1 MNNATDGYR
10 RKYQARM
17 HGGHMKLPPGGAD
30 VLALCDTVDR
40 LAALLA
46 DVMRDG
52 GRTPNA
58 HLSGAVSASAPS
70 DCSTEGDT

>member
-10 RKYQARM
+10 RKYAPRM

-46 DVMRDG
+46 GVMRDG
-52 GRTPNA
+52 GRKGNSMIC
-58 HLSGAVSASAPS
+58 LSGK
-70 DCSTEGDT
+70 DGGE

>member
-30 VLALCDTVDR
+30 VIALCDTVDR

-46 DVMRDG
+46 GVMRDG
-52 GRTPNA
+52 NAGRKG
-58 HLSGAVSASAPS
+58 SGK
-70 DCSTEGDT
+70 DGGK